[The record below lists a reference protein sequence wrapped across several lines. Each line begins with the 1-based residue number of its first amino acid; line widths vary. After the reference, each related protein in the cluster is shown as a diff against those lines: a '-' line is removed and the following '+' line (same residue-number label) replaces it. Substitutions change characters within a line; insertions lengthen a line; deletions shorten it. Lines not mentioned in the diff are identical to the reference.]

1 MSVYVDRA
9 RNAHG
14 RMIMCHMIADT
25 VEELHEMAERIG
37 CKREWFQPS
46 SFPHYD
52 LPVFRRKLAIEAGA
66 TVLSLREM
74 GLAMLRIR
82 EAGNG

>member
-1 MSVYVDRA
+1 VSVYVDRA